1 MPHST
6 SLSNECKSTL
16 EAGIANGD
24 VVLAILART
33 RQPPAPPSIT
43 TPEALKL
50 RTEPTAD
57 CARYDNLRQRREDAN
72 WSDIRSSTP

>member
-1 MPHST
+1 VIP
-6 SLSNECKSTL
+6 LPESNFDPESRIYARSAGDDKSNVMTLLVAL
-16 EAGIANGD
+16 EAIRAAGI
-24 VVLAILART
+24 
-33 RQPPAPPSIT
+33 
-43 TPEALKL
+43 